1 MLTLTI
7 SYGFAMTVTP
17 VMSVLFLRPK
27 PQSSGRRLGRFV
39 DWAGR
44 AATGGPWSITAIAV
58 LLVVA
63 SGIGA
68 GFVDKSFFPAAGR
81 AQFVVEQMLP
91 EGTHLDET
99 DRTTRK
105 LETFLRADE
114 RVTQVSSFMGR
125 SAPKFYYNLP
135 RRLNS
140 PHLAQIV
147 IQTNS
152 ADDLPSLMA
161 DIRRFAAKQMPEATV
176 IPRRL
181 EQGPPIDAPIEIHVQ
196 GQDLESLY
204 AGAER
209 VMATLREIP
218 GVIDVHHNQGL
229 GIPALELTVN
239 DGAAGRRG
247 LARRDIALAVLG
259 QTRGLPAG
267 QLRSGEDPI
276 PILVRAKEGERLSP
290 NRLPGVVVASQEA
303 GMVPLAQLAELD
315 VKWKPAAIHR
325 RNRIREITV
334 SSHLA
339 EGAAY
344 GKVLADFERRFDAS
358 TLSEGTRFK
367 YGGAA
372 EGSGKANSSI
382 ARAAPMGVVLLLFFL
397 MVEFNSFRRVGLI
410 LTTVPLAAAGVIP
423 GLIVGQQP
431 FGFMSLLGVIALIGV
446 VVNNA
451 IVLVDVI
458 ESGRKSGLSVRDA
471 VARSVRLRARPILLT
486 TATTV
491 AGLTPLAFSPSPL
504 WPPLASAMIAGLL
517 ASTFLTLLVVPALY
531 TLLFKDGH
539 GPVSTARSAAA
550 AALLIW
556 LAPSTAGADPIS
568 LSDAMKVA
576 STTPVVAAAE
586 AQAEAADQQAK
597 AEWRQGYLP
606 TVGAQASINSYD
618 RLLSLSTPIGDF
630 PFGAKSFYQIGVD
643 VRQPIFDPTRLFGT
657 APAADLTAQGARLA
671 AR

>member
-1 MLTLTI
+1 M
-7 SYGFAMTVTP
+7 
-17 VMSVLFLRPK
+17 
-27 PQSSGRRLGRFV
+27 
-39 DWAGR
+39 
-44 AATGGPWSITAIAV
+44 
-58 LLVVA
+58 LVVA
-63 SGIGA
+63 SGVGA

-99 DRTTRK
+99 DRSTRK
-105 LETFLRADE
+105 LESFLQSDP

-135 RRLNS
+135 RRPNS
-140 PHLAQIV
+140 PHLAQII
-147 IQTNS
+147 IQTTSPN
-152 ADDLPSLMA
+152 DLPSLMA
-161 DIRRFAAKQMPEATV
+161 DIRRFAAQQMPEATV

-181 EQGPPIDAPIEIHVQ
+181 EQGPPINAPIEIRVQ
-196 GQDLESLY
+196 GQDLESMF
-204 AGAER
+204 AGAEK

-218 GVIDVHHNQGL
+218 SVIDVHHDQGL

-267 QLRSGEDPI
+267 QLRSGEDPV

-290 NRLPGVVVASQEA
+290 NRLPGVVVASAEA

-339 EGAAY
+339 DGAAY
-344 GKVLADFERRFDAS
+344 GSVLAEFERRFDRS
-358 TLSEGTRFK
+358 NLPQGTRLK

-372 EGSGKANSSI
+372 EGSGNANASI

-423 GLIVGQQP
+423 GLLIGQQP

-458 ESGRKSGLSVRDA
+458 ESGRKSGLTVRDA

-531 TLLFKDGH
+531 TLLFRDGAAK
-539 GPVSTARSAAA
+539 PSVPSAAA
-550 AALLIW
+550 TAAIVALLVMGSW
-556 LAPSTAGADPIS
+556 PAFANTDPIS
-568 LSDAMKVA
+568 LSEAMKTA
-576 STTPVVAAAE
+576 ATTPVVEAAE
-586 AQAEAADQQAK
+586 AEADAAEAQAK

-606 TVGAQASINSYD
+606 TIGAQASINSYD

-630 PFGAKSFYQIGVD
+630 PFGARSFYQIGVD
-643 VRQPIFDPTRLFGT
+643 VRQPIFDPARLFG
-657 APAADLTAQGARLA
+657 AGPAADLTTESARLA
-671 AR
+671 AKRQAQIRAAEAAERFLDIKALEAG